1 MIRLTSLLNEL
12 EFASQEE
19 FEEYSKLHN
28 IRRDTEVIIAGR
40 KTTAGQVKP
49 IYKDVNV
56 PVCKPAKTEK
66 PEKEEKPTLAR
77 IADEKIYDFISDWIV
92 TSLND
97 VKSRQKMMSKLD
109 SMDIPKKYKSV
120 PSEYL
125 YRARQKDSKSDEEY
139 ITYSY
144 TIEGAKR
151 MKAWLSKMLNADESE
166 LEIVKVPVSKVNVLI
181 SIPTFFKATEKSS
194 GSRFRDLWEK
204 EAEVIVKRNR

>member
-1 MIRLTSLLNEL
+1 MIRLTELLTEL

-49 IYKDVNV
+49 IYKSTDV

-92 TSLND
+92 SSLSD
-97 VKSRQKMMSKLD
+97 SEKRQKLLSRLD
-109 SMDIPKKYKSV
+109 SIDIPDKYKSV

-125 YRARQKDSKSDEEY
+125 YRAQKKGSIPDQKY
-139 ITYSY
+139 ISYSY

-151 MKAWLSKMLNADESE
+151 MKGWLAKTLNANENE
-166 LEIVKVPVSKVNVLI
+166 LEIVKVPVSKVNILI

-194 GSRFRDLWEK
+194 GSKFDDLWKK
-204 EAEVIVKRNR
+204 ETEVIVKRR

>member
-1 MIRLTSLLNEL
+1 MIRLTELLTEL

-49 IYKDVNV
+49 IYKSTDV

-92 TSLND
+92 SSLSD
-97 VKSRQKMMSKLD
+97 SEKRQKLLSRLD
-109 SMDIPKKYKSV
+109 SIDIPDKYKSV

-125 YRARQKDSKSDEEY
+125 YRAQKKNSKPTENYVS
-139 ITYSY
+139 YSY
-144 TIEGAKR
+144 TIEGAKW
-151 MKAWLSKMLNADESE
+151 MKAWLKKTLNVDDSE
-166 LEIVKVPVSKVNVLI
+166 LEIVKVPVNKVNVAI

-194 GSRFRDLWEK
+194 GSKFDDLWKK
-204 EAEVIVKRNR
+204 ETEVIVKRR